1 MEDSKP
7 KENIIIS
14 AFAQTTE
21 EEADQTLMEAAEF
34 NMSKNKK
41 KHQFAAISSKK

>member
-21 EEADQTLMEAAEF
+21 EEAD
-34 NMSKNKK
+34 
-41 KHQFAAISSKK
+41 